1 MPASVVV
8 GAAEVIAALRAD
20 QLAVVT
26 GEAVAAG
33 GADLA
38 VVDRT
43 RRFRECGSR
52 RITMR
57 EIHGKFR
64 TKIRVEGVRAV
75 REHGRQISMDMRQF
89 PQQLMAGA

>member
-8 GAAEVIAALRAD
+8 GAAEVVAALGAD
-20 QLAVVT
+20 QLAVVA
-26 GEAVAAG
+26 GEAVRAAR
-33 GADLA
+33 ADLA

-43 RRFRECGSR
+43 RRFRERGLG

-57 EIHGKFR
+57 EIHDKFR
-64 TKIRVEGVRAV
+64 SKIGVQGVRAV

-89 PQQLMAGA
+89 PQQFMAGA